1 MEMQNSL
8 EAADMLEKYMSG
20 YYNVGGTLSKA
31 YMTMLTVN
39 DIYGEAIE
47 AGASS
52 DDASIITA
60 GYAATEYMLLSTD
73 IGQWILPELRAARQ
87 KARGVTKALT
97 KETLENFSKLKA
109 AATTPEAKRNFI
121 DKLLDFGKKRAQF
134 DYAVGK
140 KGTETLKAGFGLS
153 KSGAGAVFAGALA
166 EATEETSEE
175 LLADFQRG
183 IFNAIQQLRGTD
195 VRMKPFDNWEDR
207 YAMSFLGGFLG
218 GGISA
223 GTLDYK

>member
-1 MEMQNSL
+1 MVGDVVGQLKQQREMFKYLPAIVKGNWGTSEANQLKLKQKYLDELNAASKRKLSSASGNPLEYASKLQKLEMQNSL

-60 GYAATEYMLLSTD
+60 GYAA
-73 IGQWILPELRAARQ
+73 GQWILPELRAARQ
-87 KARGVTKALT
+87 RARGVTKALT

-153 KSGAGAVFAGALA
+153 KSGAGAVFAGAL
-166 EATEETSEE
+166 
-175 LLADFQRG
+175 
-183 IFNAIQQLRGTD
+183 
-195 VRMKPFDNWEDR
+195 M
-207 YAMSFLGGFLG
+207 
-218 GGISA
+218 
-223 GTLDYK
+223 